1 MKLYSSKYNYCG
13 KINSQYSFTNNTLT
27 GAVDIIENDI
37 WQLAEQGKFELIEKY
52 PLSNLIERGYFYNNP
67 DEEKKLL
74 AKLYGNYMQKATSRP
89 IRFIFCPSYYCNLK
103 CTYCFEKNFSYYNS
117 HQFMSDE
124 IFTKSIDT
132 MEKLAEK
139 FSGKVYSIELFGGEP
154 LLNRTKRMIG
164 KILELANSKK
174 TSITIVTNGVN
185 IEKLIDTLSPH
196 KDNIEYL
203 QITIDGPPGIHNERR
218 KYRSG
223 RETFD
228 KISSGI
234 DLLIKNNLKTKIRVN
249 VDYTNIEHLP
259 ELYEYMNSKKWTT
272 NKNIRSQL
280 SLITDHSSLEYSDV
294 IVPEE
299 ILLQKLIDIYNLYP
313 ELEKAFGYNIFK
325 PLRHILDIIKGAPN
339 ISPKFINCETNL
351 LELHIFCP
359 DGLIYACP
367 ESIGNPE
374 FAIGKFYPDLEYYE
388 DKVNLWKERT
398 ILNIPKCRE
407 CKFSPICG
415 GGCSYSSFL
424 IYKGEKTPVC
434 ERYQEVLDTFFRLR
448 GEKILKKYMDNP

>member
-1 MKLYSSKYNYCG
+1 
-13 KINSQYSFTNNTLT
+13 
-27 GAVDIIENDI
+27 
-37 WQLAEQGKFELIEKY
+37 
-52 PLSNLIERGYFYNNP
+52 
-67 DEEKKLL
+67 
-74 AKLYGNYMQKATSRP
+74 
-89 IRFIFCPSYYCNLK
+89 
-103 CTYCFEKNFSYYNS
+103 
-117 HQFMSDE
+117 
-124 IFTKSIDT
+124 
-132 MEKLAEK
+132 
-139 FSGKVYSIELFGGEP
+139 
-154 LLNRTKRMIG
+154 
-164 KILELANSKK
+164 
-174 TSITIVTNGVN
+174 
-185 IEKLIDTLSPH
+185 
-196 KDNIEYL
+196 
-203 QITIDGPPGIHNERR
+203 
-218 KYRSG
+218 
-223 RETFD
+223 
-228 KISSGI
+228 
-234 DLLIKNNLKTKIRVN
+234 
-249 VDYTNIEHLP
+249 
-259 ELYEYMNSKKWTT
+259 
-272 NKNIRSQL
+272 
-280 SLITDHSSLEYSDV
+280 
-294 IVPEE
+294 
-299 ILLQKLIDIYNLYP
+299 
-313 ELEKAFGYNIFK
+313 LEKAFGYNIFK